1 MLCFPKKAE
10 DVCIHSNCLPPPAQA
25 ISLKYLASLSQNQ
38 PVTSLSL
45 PLNHQPFIY
54 FFPQSHITQQL
65 FPLTF
70 DAHLPRRKHTLMNAL
85 KSVLQIAAQHN
96 AAADVH
102 EHAQHA
108 TTPQAQTLRSK
119 QGSMLNCSFIF
130 TGLFRNIMVVM
141 ERMSEDF
148 WDFVVSAL
156 SSNESNQTFY
166 GSSRCLQII
175 CVSIMGPMSCIFRM
189 MMFNAPILEAYCNI
203 ICQHIIQVSYFHL
216 AVYMGPLTAEF
227 HLYFTLW
234 KGSTGS
240 QALHILFCQP
250 LFQISDIWSVFMK
263 TERAITRGII

>member
-1 MLCFPKKAE
+1 
-10 DVCIHSNCLPPPAQA
+10 
-25 ISLKYLASLSQNQ
+25 
-38 PVTSLSL
+38 
-45 PLNHQPFIY
+45 
-54 FFPQSHITQQL
+54 
-65 FPLTF
+65 
-70 DAHLPRRKHTLMNAL
+70 MNAL

-189 MMFNAPILEAYCNI
+189 TMFNAPILEAYCNI
-203 ICQHIIQVSYFHL
+203 ICQHNLGQLFPPSCVHVPSYCRILSLFHI
-216 AVYMGPLTAEF
+216 MERIHRKPSPT
-227 HLYFTLW
+227 HL
-234 KGSTGS
+234 
-240 QALHILFCQP
+240 ILSASFSN
-250 LFQISDIWSVFMK
+250 I
-263 TERAITRGII
+263 